1 MVNGPLSTH
10 DDEHPD
16 RRRRGGAVRLE
27 SDSGMTSPRLALALR
42 NLAALALAAPVACV
56 IDNPGFMI
64 DSGSM
69 RTGTDTASST
79 GSTGTGVVDDV
90 TTADVTTDA
99 RPTSTTVS
107 TLPSD
112 TTGGPS
118 TSDGSTTAVPDID
131 GCIETSVKFRAEA
144 DGFYIAGGTEGG
156 TTCMYAE
163 AIAGQS
169 SPCKFLNFGVTH
181 GMRVS
186 PRTPR
191 RRTRLARRAWPRTCT
206 RRGP

>member
-1 MVNGPLSTH
+1 
-10 DDEHPD
+10 
-16 RRRRGGAVRLE
+16 
-27 SDSGMTSPRLALALR
+27 MTSPRLALALR

-64 DSGSM
+64 
-69 RTGTDTASST
+69 A
-79 GSTGTGVVDDV
+79 
-90 TTADVTTDA
+90 
-99 RPTSTTVS
+99 
-107 TLPSD
+107 
-112 TTGGPS
+112 
-118 TSDGSTTAVPDID
+118 SDGSTTAVPDID

-156 TTCMYAE
+156 TTCVYAE